1 MILPVSTSIGYTKNS
16 KQNTAFKGGRLNVIT
31 YSLNRW
37 KKVNTQELRDCLQL
51 TKEDVK
57 QEMAK
62 GINNPL
68 PEINKPL
75 KRHKAGFM
83 FRLAKKFSEEIF
95 AKENVNIQGKR
106 QLVYNIY
113 DKVKYPSDFEKHMVA
128 GTNYSLEQLDKLF
141 DLINQKPYLKSF
153 SEKLM
158 NLYSKKFYGGMSYDL
173 LMHYLS
179 KPNAQD
185 LNKNFKKY
193 SAQIEKSIKNYMDA
207 KSNIL

>member
-1 MILPVSTSIGYTKNS
+1 MILPVSTSIGYTKNN
-16 KQNTAFKGGRLNVIT
+16 KQNAAFKGGRLNVIT

-37 KKVNTQELRDCLQL
+37 KKVNTQELRNCLQI

-57 QEMAK
+57 QEIAK

-113 DKVKYPSDFEKHMVA
+113 DKVKYPSDFEKYLVA
-128 GTNYSLEQLDKLF
+128 DTNYSLEQLDKLF

-173 LMHYLS
+173 LMNYLS

>member
-1 MILPVSTSIGYTKNS
+1 MILPVSTSIGYTKNN
-16 KQNTAFKGGRLNVIT
+16 KQNAAFKGGRLNVIT

-37 KKVNTQELRDCLQL
+37 KKVKTQELRDCLQL

-57 QEMAK
+57 QEIAK

-128 GTNYSLEQLDKLF
+128 GTSYSLEQLDKLF
-141 DLINQKPYLKSF
+141 DLIKQKPYLKSF

-158 NLYSKKFYGGMSYDL
+158 NLYSKKFYGEMSYDL

-193 SAQIEKSIKNYMDA
+193 SAQIEKSIKNYMDS

>member
-1 MILPVSTSIGYTKNS
+1 MILPVSTSIGYTKNN
-16 KQNTAFKGGRLNVIT
+16 KQNAAFKGGRLNVIT

-37 KKVNTQELRDCLQL
+37 KKVNTQELRNYLQI

-57 QEMAK
+57 QEIAK

-113 DKVKYPSDFEKHMVA
+113 DKVKYPSDFEKYLVA

-158 NLYSKKFYGGMSYDL
+158 NLYSKKFYGEMSYDL